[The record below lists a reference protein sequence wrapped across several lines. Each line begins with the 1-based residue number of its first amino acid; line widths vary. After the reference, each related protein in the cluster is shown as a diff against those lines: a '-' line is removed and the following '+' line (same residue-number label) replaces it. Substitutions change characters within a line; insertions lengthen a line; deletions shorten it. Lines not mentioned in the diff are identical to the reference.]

1 MKYIILKILSIFDF
15 YHTKKLLNFLKIYRS
30 NIKIVFD
37 VGGHRGETLIIYSKY
52 FKLSKIYSFEPI
64 RENYNFLIEAKNNLS
79 KKYSNTE
86 FITENVALGSSN
98 KDITIKFMKESS
110 SSTIKNINTNSN
122 YFKKKSKFLYKKNQN
137 FFEDKKITQLSI
149 NSYMKI
155 NKIDQIDLL
164 KIDTEGYEYEVLLG
178 TDKYLHKI
186 KIIIFEHHY
195 DNMIEKKYTF
205 SDINKLLLNNNFQQI
220 YKKKMPFRK
229 TFEYIYKN
237 KIF

>member
-1 MKYIILKILSIFDF
+1 MSIFDF

-122 YFKKKSKFLYKKNQN
+122 YFKKKANFYIKKTKIFLR
-137 FFEDKKITQLSI
+137 
-149 NSYMKI
+149 
-155 NKIDQIDLL
+155 
-164 KIDTEGYEYEVLLG
+164 
-178 TDKYLHKI
+178 I
-186 KIIIFEHHY
+186 K
-195 DNMIEKKYTF
+195 
-205 SDINKLLLNNNFQQI
+205 KLLNLV
-220 YKKKMPFRK
+220 
-229 TFEYIYKN
+229 
-237 KIF
+237 